1 MNEWAFILASSRGL
15 QQRTEEK
22 QEPQWD
28 QFQSTWKSIFIGF
41 CRTDCGNG
49 SSLLAMRRILAFWT
63 HYLLYPQRPFSARNL
78 RTEASMAYRWH
89 ETYLYVVLRPLV
101 HYAAVLTWFPFA
113 MAVAILLRVH
123 LLAEMLSILSR
134 TRLGNQIVLA
144 RICSNSRQNEKDR
157 DSRGCR
163 VVVTHVFGTSGD
175 TIRVE
180 KRKIRFL
187 LFPGS

>member
-1 MNEWAFILASSRGL
+1 
-15 QQRTEEK
+15 
-22 QEPQWD
+22 
-28 QFQSTWKSIFIGF
+28 
-41 CRTDCGNG
+41 
-49 SSLLAMRRILAFWT
+49 
-63 HYLLYPQRPFSARNL
+63 
-78 RTEASMAYRWH
+78 
-89 ETYLYVVLRPLV
+89 
-101 HYAAVLTWFPFA
+101 

-144 RICSNSRQNEKDR
+144 RICSNSRQNEKDG

-163 VVVTHVFGTSGD
+163 VVVVVTHVFGTSGD